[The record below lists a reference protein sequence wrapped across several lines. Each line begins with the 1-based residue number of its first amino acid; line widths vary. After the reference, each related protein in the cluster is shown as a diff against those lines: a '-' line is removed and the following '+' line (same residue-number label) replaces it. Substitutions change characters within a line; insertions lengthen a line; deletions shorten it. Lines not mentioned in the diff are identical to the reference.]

1 MYNAGISLKVVTI
14 AIGLFL
20 VFARDAGSQEL
31 RLLPGEVLPILE
43 NVQVK
48 ANVTL
53 DEKSGIYTYDY
64 KVSNPQSNTGEIWS
78 IDVDITKPEGGI
90 DVSSEGIT
98 NGPRYTKH
106 SSALVLSRIGIPL
119 IPVGLFS
126 PSKWSSGF
134 SMDGTA
140 GWGSFDAPFRIHPG
154 KSLSG
159 FAITSHG
166 LPGIRAIM
174 IEPKFKQTPVDEAT
188 HEDLERLSSIK
199 KAIVVTQKTL
209 GPTAPPANFVALDF
223 LTYLIDLKHQ
233 AFELGWITN
242 KGVENS
248 LDAKLD
254 QVKAKLQ
261 AGDTKTASNT
271 LNAFLNEVSAQGCES
286 HDNCPKGKHLSPEAW
301 GLLYFNG
308 KYLLGRL

>member
-1 MYNAGISLKVVTI
+1 MKTRGLFFIIVFTIISLTLRE
-14 AIGLFL
+14 AAL
-20 VFARDAGSQEL
+20 SQEL
-31 RLLPGEVLPILE
+31 RLLPGESLPVLE

-48 ANVTL
+48 ASATL
-53 DEKSGIYTYDY
+53 DDKSGIYTYTY
-64 KVSNPQSNTGEIWS
+64 SISNPQSNTGEIWS
-78 IDVDITKPEGGI
+78 IDIDITKPEGSI

-140 GWGSFDAPFRIHPG
+140 GWGSSDAPFRIHPG

-166 LPGIRAIM
+166 LPGIRSII
-174 IEPKFKQTPVDEAT
+174 IEPKFKQTPVPDGQGDA
-188 HEDLERLSSIK
+188 ERLDAIE
-199 KAIVVTQKTL
+199 KAITVTLKTL
-209 GPTAPPANFVALDF
+209 GPTAPPLNFTSLDF
-223 LTYLIDLKHQ
+223 LSYLVDLKHQ
-233 AFELGWITN
+233 VFDLGWITD

-261 AGDTKTASNT
+261 AGDIKTASNQ
-271 LNAFLNEVSAQGCES
+271 LSAFLNEVDAQGCQN
-286 HDNCPKGKHLSPEAW
+286 HDDCPKGKHISPEAW
-301 GLLYFNG
+301 GLLHFNG
-308 KYLLGRL
+308 KYLLERL